1 MRAGRGLTARIVVTA
16 FYPSDR
22 KLKCCAK
29 RERER
34 EREMRLPNSR
44 YYFKRELKVLT
55 DIWGATFA
63 HEPSQAKYLEV
74 VVNPEVSLILKF
86 LLPDNIRI
94 YLCMI

>member
-1 MRAGRGLTARIVVTA
+1 VR
-16 FYPSDR
+16 P
-22 KLKCCAK
+22 
-29 RERER
+29 
-34 EREMRLPNSR
+34 PNSR

-55 DIWGATFA
+55 DIWGEKFA
-63 HEPSQAKYLEV
+63 DELSPAKYLEV